1 MHQEDFW
8 FRFRRSFHELF
19 YGERA
24 SVRVF
29 SRLVLLTFIAGF
41 VVTVGPTVAD
51 VLTPEEPGPV
61 STYVEPTPEPTSEA
75 TSEPTSEPTPEAS
88 DSAPGSAEPTP
99 EASASGSAE
108 PTPEASASG
117 SAEPIPDYSLAP
129 VGSAEPTADYSVSP
143 KKSDT
148 PTVMPTI
155 EADRAL
161 NPQPKYL
168 LRVSRSIAI
177 DPRANSYFLPSIYIS
192 GARYTLAC
200 INGNGVNFDLSNK
213 RISNNSFDTRTVMV
227 AGDGT
232 SNLLI
237 SGQTE
242 GVLSVIN
249 AGGGLFAFTNSGGLR
264 DRSASISLTA
274 TNKNTIDPTFCSAA
288 APANTAI
295 FTFRAL
301 GLQVD
306 TKKGSGKLK

>member
-41 VVTVGPTVAD
+41 VATVGPTVAD

-75 TSEPTSEPTPEAS
+75 TSEPTPEAS

-99 EASASGSAE
+99 EASAS
-108 PTPEASASG
+108 ASASA

-129 VGSAEPTADYSVSP
+129 V
-143 KKSDT
+143 KSDT

-168 LRVSRSIAI
+168 LKVPRSIAI

>member
-41 VVTVGPTVAD
+41 VATVGPTVAD

-75 TSEPTSEPTPEAS
+75 TSEPTPEAS

-99 EASASGSAE
+99 EASPSA
-108 PTPEASASG
+108 T
-117 SAEPIPDYSLAP
+117 
-129 VGSAEPTADYSVSP
+129 GSAEPTADYSVSP

-168 LRVSRSIAI
+168 LKVPRSIAI

-264 DRSASISLTA
+264 DRSASLSLTA
-274 TNKNTIDPTFCSAA
+274 TNKNTIDPTFCAA
-288 APANTAI
+288 ATPANTAI

-301 GLQVD
+301 GLQVN

>member
-41 VVTVGPTVAD
+41 VATVGPTVAD

-75 TSEPTSEPTPEAS
+75 TSEPTPEAS
-88 DSAPGSAEPTP
+88 DSAP
-99 EASASGSAE
+99 GSAE

-129 VGSAEPTADYSVSP
+129 V
-143 KKSDT
+143 KSDT

-168 LRVSRSIAI
+168 LKVPRSIAI

-288 APANTAI
+288 TPANTAI

>member
-41 VVTVGPTVAD
+41 VATVGPTVAD

-75 TSEPTSEPTPEAS
+75 TSEPTPEAS

-99 EASASGSAE
+99 EASATGSAE
-108 PTPEASASG
+108 PTPEASP
-117 SAEPIPDYSLAP
+117 SAT
-129 VGSAEPTADYSVSP
+129 GSAEPTADYSVSP

-168 LRVSRSIAI
+168 LKVPRSIAI

>member
-1 MHQEDFW
+1 
-8 FRFRRSFHELF
+8 
-19 YGERA
+19 
-24 SVRVF
+24 
-29 SRLVLLTFIAGF
+29 
-41 VVTVGPTVAD
+41 
-51 VLTPEEPGPV
+51 
-61 STYVEPTPEPTSEA
+61 
-75 TSEPTSEPTPEAS
+75 
-88 DSAPGSAEPTP
+88 
-99 EASASGSAE
+99 
-108 PTPEASASG
+108 
-117 SAEPIPDYSLAP
+117 
-129 VGSAEPTADYSVSP
+129 
-143 KKSDT
+143 
-148 PTVMPTI
+148 MPTI

-168 LRVSRSIAI
+168 LKVPRSIAI

-274 TNKNTIDPTFCSAA
+274 TNKNTIDPTFCAA
-288 APANTAI
+288 EAPANTAM

>member
-41 VVTVGPTVAD
+41 VATVGPTVAD

-75 TSEPTSEPTPEAS
+75 TSEPTPEAS

-99 EASASGSAE
+99 EASATGSAE
-108 PTPEASASG
+108 PTPEASP
-117 SAEPIPDYSLAP
+117 SAT
-129 VGSAEPTADYSVSP
+129 GSAEPTADYSVSP

-168 LRVSRSIAI
+168 LKVPRSIAI

-274 TNKNTIDPTFCSAA
+274 TNKNTIDPTFCAA
-288 APANTAI
+288 ATPANTAI

-301 GLQVD
+301 GLQVN

>member
-41 VVTVGPTVAD
+41 VATVGPTVAD

-75 TSEPTSEPTPEAS
+75 TSEPTPEAS
-88 DSAPGSAEPTP
+88 DSAP
-99 EASASGSAE
+99 GSAE

-129 VGSAEPTADYSVSP
+129 V
-143 KKSDT
+143 KSDT

-168 LRVSRSIAI
+168 LKVPRSIAI